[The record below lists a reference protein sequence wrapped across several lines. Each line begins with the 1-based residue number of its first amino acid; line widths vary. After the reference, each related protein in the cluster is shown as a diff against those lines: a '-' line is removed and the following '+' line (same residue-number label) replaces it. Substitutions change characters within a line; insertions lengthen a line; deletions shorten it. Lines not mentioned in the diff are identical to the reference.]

1 MAGRMQSA
9 VDASKRAMERAPEQA
24 RQLMDTVKD
33 KASVVGE
40 RANDALEGVTR
51 VVATAAGA
59 VVGTVQAAM
68 GSDADRSEEDS
79 GEENDRDRDSDGDD
93 DDDENLD

>member
-1 MAGRMQSA
+1 M
-9 VDASKRAMERAPEQA
+9 MERAPEQA

-33 KASVVGE
+33 KASMVGE

-68 GSDADRSEEDS
+68 GSDSQQERSDEADDPSDEDDN
-79 GEENDRDRDSDGDD
+79 GMGMGGDEG
-93 DDDENLD
+93 DEDEDID